1 MMRDNTV
8 VAYVDKDPDGYRA
21 VAAVSVLS
29 RYQCSC
35 VCDVRGPGRSTILK
49 NM

>member
-1 MMRDNTV
+1 MMRDNTD

-21 VAAVSVLS
+21 VAAVCMLS
-29 RYQCSC
+29 RYQRNC

-49 NM
+49 DM

>member
-21 VAAVSVLS
+21 VAAV
-29 RYQCSC
+29 C
-35 VCDVRGPGRSTILK
+35 VCCLGTSATAYAMYVGLADLQF
-49 NM
+49 